1 MDFSS
6 LKNTPPMYLYLVSI
20 ISFILANI
28 VRDKSLGFYYF
39 LLIIGLVFFV
49 LGFMRRLKTK

>member
-20 ISFILANI
+20 ISFILGNVI
-28 VRDKSLGFYYF
+28 RDKSLGLYYF

-49 LGFMRRLKTK
+49 LGFMKRFKNK

>member
-6 LKNTPPMYLYLVSI
+6 LKNTPPMYLYLVSV
-20 ISFILANI
+20 ISFILANL

>member
-20 ISFILANI
+20 ISFILANL

-39 LLIIGLVFFV
+39 LLVIGLVFFV

>member
-6 LKNTPPMYLYLVSI
+6 LKNIPPMYLYLVSI
-20 ISFILANI
+20 ISFILANLI
-28 VRDKSLGFYYF
+28 RDKSLGFYYF
-39 LLIIGLVFFV
+39 LLVIGLVFFV